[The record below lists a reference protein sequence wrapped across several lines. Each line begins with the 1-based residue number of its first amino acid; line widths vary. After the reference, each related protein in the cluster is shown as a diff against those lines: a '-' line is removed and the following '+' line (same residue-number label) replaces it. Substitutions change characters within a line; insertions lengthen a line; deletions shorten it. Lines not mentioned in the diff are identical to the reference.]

1 MVLGLFIGVLWIFR
15 KKIAM
20 EKKTRKRTVKNKDN
34 ETMKVYRPEP
44 VDTSDVTVPEELMEL
59 VEEMSRNVHE
69 VWAKSRMD
77 QGWTWGKQRDDE
89 RKTHPD
95 LVPYDELTE
104 VEKDYDRDT
113 SMETIKLILK
123 LGFKIS
129 K

>member
-1 MVLGLFIGVLWIFR
+1 
-15 KKIAM
+15 M

-34 ETMKVYRPEP
+34 ETKRDYRPEP

-77 QGWTWGKQRDDE
+77 QGWTWGKQRDDK

-104 VEKDYDRDT
+104 EEKDYDRDT